1 MNIEDI
7 EQSAIEEI
15 NKVENVPAL
24 NELKGKLLG
33 KKSKLSS
40 VFSMMKDLPIEEKKK
55 FGEKVNQ
62 VKVKI
67 TEYLQ
72 EKQKELENAKFEKQI
87 KDEEIDI
94 TLPARNH
101 QSGSRHP
108 WQAIVDDFT
117 EYFLNLGYQIA
128 EGPEVESDHYNF
140 ELLNIPKIIQLV
152 MLKIVS
158 SLMKIL

>member
-117 EYFLNLGYQIA
+117 EYFFKFRISNC
-128 EGPEVESDHYNF
+128 
-140 ELLNIPKIIQLV
+140 
-152 MLKIVS
+152 
-158 SLMKIL
+158 

>member
-72 EKQKELENAKFEKQI
+72 EKQKSKKNI
-87 KDEEIDI
+87 
-94 TLPARNH
+94 
-101 QSGSRHP
+101 
-108 WQAIVDDFT
+108 
-117 EYFLNLGYQIA
+117 YFLKQFSAKKACKIRGVCLKFLFLFLKGKNLKYI
-128 EGPEVESDHYNF
+128 
-140 ELLNIPKIIQLV
+140 K
-152 MLKIVS
+152 
-158 SLMKIL
+158 KILYITNILGCTTFLFVINYRYKVTKSQLRGR

>member
-55 FGEKVNQ
+55 FGEKVEDNL
-62 VKVKI
+62 
-67 TEYLQ
+67 YL
-72 EKQKELENAKFEKQI
+72 N
-87 KDEEIDI
+87 
-94 TLPARNH
+94 TR
-101 QSGSRHP
+101 
-108 WQAIVDDFT
+108 
-117 EYFLNLGYQIA
+117 
-128 EGPEVESDHYNF
+128 
-140 ELLNIPKIIQLV
+140 
-152 MLKIVS
+152 LKI
-158 SLMKIL
+158 MEK

>member
-117 EYFLNLGYQIA
+117 EYFLKDIKLLRVQKLNQTTIIL
-128 EGPEVESDHYNF
+128 NF
-140 ELLNIPKIIQLV
+140 
-152 MLKIVS
+152 
-158 SLMKIL
+158 

>member
-72 EKQKELENAKFEKQI
+72 EKQKELENDKF
-87 KDEEIDI
+87 
-94 TLPARNH
+94 
-101 QSGSRHP
+101 
-108 WQAIVDDFT
+108 
-117 EYFLNLGYQIA
+117 
-128 EGPEVESDHYNF
+128 
-140 ELLNIPKIIQLV
+140 
-152 MLKIVS
+152 
-158 SLMKIL
+158 

>member
-128 EGPEVESDHYNF
+128 EGCLLYTSDAAD
-140 ELLNIPKIIQLV
+140 E
-152 MLKIVS
+152 
-158 SLMKIL
+158 

>member
-72 EKQKELENAKFEKQI
+72 EKQKELETAIENEILLNNLDCYVFMVTDILNASSKALVLGNRRDVFEKAYNTKLFNNTAFLDGVVSRKKQVLPKMLEVI
-87 KDEEIDI
+87 K
-94 TLPARNH
+94 
-101 QSGSRHP
+101 
-108 WQAIVDDFT
+108 
-117 EYFLNLGYQIA
+117 
-128 EGPEVESDHYNF
+128 
-140 ELLNIPKIIQLV
+140 
-152 MLKIVS
+152 
-158 SLMKIL
+158 

>member
-72 EKQKELENAKFEKQI
+72 EKQKELIQKLSI
-87 KDEEIDI
+87 KEYRD
-94 TLPARNH
+94 
-101 QSGSRHP
+101 QS
-108 WQAIVDDFT
+108 
-117 EYFLNLGYQIA
+117 
-128 EGPEVESDHYNF
+128 
-140 ELLNIPKIIQLV
+140 K
-152 MLKIVS
+152 K
-158 SLMKIL
+158 